1 MEIKL
6 DIINQGIRQNTDT
19 FISECEKGYYQQ
31 VRRVAEY
38 IRDHAAERPIILL
51 SGPSGSGKTTTA
63 HLLEQLLD
71 ASGHETHTLSMDN
84 YFTALS
90 PQQQL
95 LAEQKKLD
103 LESPDR
109 LDRELLNDQLQ
120 AILQGKSVNLPSFDF
135 VTSSRVYKGNVL
147 TRKPEELVI
156 IEGIH
161 ALNPDVIRLPEE
173 RTVRLYI
180 SVRTRIVAPDGTRLH
195 PSKIRLMRRM
205 LRDRVGRNRPAAQ
218 TLRMFDSVQR
228 GENLYISPYKCH
240 SMFDIDTLIPY
251 EIGVYKK
258 ELLEELSVLPNPN
271 TIKDILQFLQICEPL
286 DEERVPSSSLIQE
299 FIS

>member
-6 DIINQGIRQNTDT
+6 EIINQGIKECQDD
-19 FISECEKGYYQQ
+19 FIKQCEERYYEQ
-31 VRRVAEY
+31 VYRVADF
-38 IRDHAAERPIILL
+38 IRDNCKQRPIILL

-71 ASGHETHTLSMDN
+71 QSSHETHTLSMDN

-90 PQQQL
+90 PEQQR

-109 LDRELLNDQLQ
+109 VDQELLSTQLQ
-120 AILQGKSVNLPSFDF
+120 AMLEGKSVNLPTFDF

-147 TRKPEELVI
+147 TRKSGELVI
-156 IEGIH
+156 VEGIH

-173 RTVRLYI
+173 CTVRLYV
-180 SVRTRIVAPDGTRLH
+180 SVRTRITAPDGSRLH
-195 PSKIRLMRRM
+195 PSRIRLMRRM

-228 GENLYISPYKCH
+228 GENLYIMPYKHH

-258 ELLEELSVLPNPN
+258 ELLEELSSLPNPN
-271 TIKDILQFLQICEPL
+271 AVKDILEFLSGCAPL
-286 DEERVPSSSLIQE
+286 DEQKVPHNSLIQE